1 MPFLMNDSQ
10 LEAPKNATGVEPLSM
25 SLTASPPPRNGTLTM
40 SAPFDL
46 IHCSMYATSGIDGA
60 V

>member
-1 MPFLMNDSQ
+1 MNDSQ

-46 IHCSMYATSGIDGA
+46 IHCSMNATSGIDGA